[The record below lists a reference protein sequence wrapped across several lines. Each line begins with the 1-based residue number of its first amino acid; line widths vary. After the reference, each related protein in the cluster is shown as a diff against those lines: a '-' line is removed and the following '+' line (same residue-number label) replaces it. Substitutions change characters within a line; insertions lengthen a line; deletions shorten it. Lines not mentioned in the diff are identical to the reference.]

1 MPVVIIDYCKK
12 WIIISKTIMTWVFW
26 SLSLRILR
34 SICRTRPLL
43 PDASRRSQQT
53 NATYGPVTAWS
64 VIGGVHCWQQS
75 ADNRRITIG
84 RWSLTNTL
92 SEEPAV
98 HAEHARTPS
107 HTLLHYVYK
116 IMTPYHTHRRLKRK
130 KIALDT
136 FVPAISSLVKHRF
149 LFYVICP
156 YKFHTTTVLSD
167 VTTLTNIF

>member
-1 MPVVIIDYCKK
+1 MGLMEFEPENSEKYLPNPSTTTGCVTPFTANK
-12 WIIISKTIMTWVFW
+12 
-26 SLSLRILR
+26 RHLR
-34 SICRTRPLL
+34 SRNGVICR
-43 PDASRRSQQT
+43 RR
-53 NATYGPVTAWS
+53 S

-107 HTLLHYVYK
+107 HTLLHYVHK
-116 IMTPYHTHRRLKRK
+116 IMTPYHTHLRLKRK

-136 FVPAISSLVKHRF
+136 FVPAISSLVKHRLLF
-149 LFYVICP
+149 LCY
-156 YKFHTTTVLSD
+156 LSAQIPHD
-167 VTTLTNIF
+167 YCIKWF

>member
-1 MPVVIIDYCKK
+1 MGLIEPENSEKY
-12 WIIISKTIMTWVFW
+12 
-26 SLSLRILR
+26 LRNPSTTTGCVTPFTANKRHLR
-34 SICRTRPLL
+34 SRNGVICR
-43 PDASRRSQQT
+43 RR
-53 NATYGPVTAWS
+53 S

-107 HTLLHYVYK
+107 HTLLHYVHK
-116 IMTPYHTHRRLKRK
+116 IMTPYHTHLRLQRK
-130 KIALDT
+130 EIALDT

-156 YKFHTTTVLSD
+156 YKVHTTNCFKWVYHSNKHL
-167 VTTLTNIF
+167 LG